1 MQRFRNWRWYTWI
14 AVGLWATMV
23 LALSLSLIEPL
34 LEAFDVLLGRSRTL
48 TERARWPLRL
58 ASGLTVLT
66 LSWQHYVVP
75 LLASTEITFKDRR
88 TPRMMLRNYWLSL
101 WMPFIVASILC
112 VTNLIPVYA
121 GRHTLAKWLSIQPW
135 ILIVAGAL
143 PFLALPPLL
152 LMRAVKRRLMSN
164 AHQQSRCFECGY
176 DLTGVWSDNCPEC
189 GTRRPG
195 DAIKTMSQDARATV

>member
-66 LSWQHYVVP
+66 LSWQHFVVP
-75 LLASTEITFKDRR
+75 LLASAEVTFKDRR

-101 WMPFIVASILC
+101 WMPCIVASILC

-143 PFLALPPLL
+143 PFLALPPLF
-152 LMRAVKRRLMSN
+152 LMGIVKRRIVSN
-164 AHQQSRCFECGY
+164 AHKQSRCFECGY
-176 DLTGVWSDNCPEC
+176 NLTGVWSSNCPEC
-189 GTRRPG
+189 GEPRIDIAMESAG
-195 DAIKTMSQDARATV
+195 L

>member
-66 LSWQHYVVP
+66 LSWQHFVVP
-75 LLASTEITFKDRR
+75 LLASAEVTFKDRR

-112 VTNLIPVYA
+112 VTNPIPVYA
-121 GRHTLAKWLSIQPW
+121 GRHTLAKWLSIQSW

-152 LMRAVKRRLMSN
+152 LMQRVKRRLMSN
-164 AHQQSRCFECGY
+164 AHKQSRCFECGY
-176 DLTGVWSDNCPEC
+176 NLTGVWSSNCPEC
-189 GTRRPG
+189 GEPRIDVAMESAG
-195 DAIKTMSQDARATV
+195 L

>member
-1 MQRFRNWRWYTWI
+1 M
-14 AVGLWATMV
+14 A
-23 LALSLSLIEPL
+23 LALGLSLIEPL

-58 ASGLTVLT
+58 AAGLTVLT

-75 LLASTEITFKDRR
+75 VLASAEVTFKDRR

-121 GRHTLAKWLSIQPW
+121 GRHTLSKWLSIQPW
-135 ILIVAGAL
+135 ILIVAVAV

-152 LMRAVKRRLMSN
+152 LMRAVKRRLLAN
-164 AHQQSRCFECGY
+164 AHRQSRCFECGY
-176 DLTGVWSDNCPEC
+176 DLTGVWSSNCPEC
-189 GTRRPG
+189 GEPRPG
-195 DAIKTMSQDARATV
+195 DAIKTASQDTRSPA